1 MHTGPESTCASEAS
15 VAPPPSLDVQTP
27 GTVTVHTLAQLVVA
41 HVARLFASFT
51 HVDVTLAPHA
61 STQQLSPRLH
71 AQ

>member
-1 MHTGPESTCASEAS
+1 
-15 VAPPPSLDVQTP
+15 
-27 GTVTVHTLAQLVVA
+27 VHTLAQLVVA